1 MGFSPSAMT
10 IASTSKEKGTAM
22 KKTLNKALAVV
33 AAGATIVSMA
43 ACGSSSSSS
52 GNGSGTGKLTVAW
65 WGNQT
70 RNDLQQKLDA
80 AFASANNIT
89 IDGQQ
94 SQYADYW
101 TKMTTNAAG
110 KSMPD
115 VFAMDFSYLTQYI
128 DNGLL
133 EPLDDYINSG
143 QIDLSHVDENT
154 IAAGKGEDGKIYAI
168 PSGVNAPTFLVNQGL
183 LDELGITIPDNWTLE
198 DFVDIARQVKEKS
211 GVRTE
216 WAYGGDAYNLEYVM
230 RAHDKKLFNGEKLGT
245 EDPADYEEYFGVW
258 ETLHNEDLA
267 ITAEQYAEIT
277 INATEQDPLVSFTSA
292 DKQAWNSLAWNSQLT
307 AFAKVNPDLK
317 LALYPWPSS
326 NVKKSNYVHPGQ
338 YWVISKSSENKEM
351 AAKFIDYYT
360 NDESAAKT
368 MMLDR
373 GIPISSKALEAI
385 EPNLSDIEKQI
396 AAYQKTVPDNSSP
409 INEPMPTKATEINKR
424 ILPEIQENI
433 MYGKMDAKTA
443 AQEFVNQAKSSLE

>member
-1 MGFSPSAMT
+1 MN
-10 IASTSKEKGTAM
+10 
-22 KKTLNKALAVV
+22 KTLSKTLAVV
-33 AAGATIVSMA
+33 AAGATVVSMA
-43 ACGSSSSSS
+43 ACGSSSSSDDKS
-52 GNGSGTGKLTVAW
+52 SGTGKLTVAW

-80 AFASANNIT
+80 DFASANGIT

-94 SQYADYW
+94 SQYSDYW
-101 TKMTTNAAG
+101 TKMSTNAAG
-110 KSMPD
+110 KSLPD

-133 EPLDDYINSG
+133 EPLDDYVSSG
-143 QIDLSHVDENT
+143 KIDLSHVDENT
-154 IAAGKGEDGKIYAI
+154 ISAGKGADGKLYAI

-183 LDELGITIPDNWTLE
+183 LDELGITIPDNWTIE
-198 DFVDIARQVKEKS
+198 DFLDVARQVKEKS

-230 RAHDKKLFNGEKLGT
+230 RGQDKKLFSGDKLGT
-245 EDPADYEEYFGVW
+245 EDPADYLEYFQTW
-258 ETLHNEDLA
+258 QTLHDEDLA
-267 ITAEQYAEIT
+267 VTAEQYTEISFGSV
-277 INATEQDPLVSFTSA
+277 EQDPLVSFTSP
-292 DKQAWNSLAWNSQLT
+292 DRQSWNSLAWNSQLT
-307 AFAKVNPDLK
+307 AFTKVNPDLK

-338 YWVISKSSENKEM
+338 YWVIAKNSSNKDM

-360 NDESAAKT
+360 NDESAVKT

-373 GIPISSKALEAI
+373 GIPISSKALEVI
-385 EPNLSDIEKQI
+385 EPDLSDTEKLI
-396 AAYQKTVPDNSSP
+396 ANYQKTVPDNSSP

-433 MYGKMDAKTA
+433 MYGKMDAATA